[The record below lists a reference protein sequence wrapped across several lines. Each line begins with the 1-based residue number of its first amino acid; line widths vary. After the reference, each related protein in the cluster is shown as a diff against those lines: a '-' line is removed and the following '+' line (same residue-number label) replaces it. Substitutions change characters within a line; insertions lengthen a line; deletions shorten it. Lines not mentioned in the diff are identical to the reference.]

1 MNAVPEIHVEGAS
14 RPWEPAGE
22 GVRRQI
28 IAYGP
33 DLMMVRVQF
42 ETGGIGH
49 PHQHVHVQSCY
60 VNSGV
65 FDVTIS
71 GKTKRLNAGDSF
83 YVPSNAL
90 HGVVAIEAGEL
101 IDAFNPVRQDFLT
114 PKTRT

>member
-1 MNAVPEIHVEGAS
+1 MTMQPETHVDGAT
-14 RPWEPAGE
+14 RPWEAAGE

-42 ETGGIGH
+42 EKGGIGH

-71 GKTKRLNAGDSF
+71 GKIQRLKAGDSF
-83 YVPSNAL
+83 YVPSNEI

-101 IDAFNPVRQDFLT
+101 IDAFNPIRQDFLAA
-114 PKTRT
+114 KAGG